1 VVSRAQVLDERV
13 ELQLAAGSL
22 GMVGLTESL
31 YAICDEAD
39 DVAAGAVTIRIGAAT
54 NDVSW
59 PGDVATRDVSRWEQ
73 AVRRLERL
81 RTPTIALAAG
91 PCGGPTL
98 ALLLATTYR
107 IGSTDLSVT
116 VPAVS
121 GRAWPGME
129 LFRLARELGS
139 GRARRVV
146 LGGRAISAE
155 SALDFG
161 LIDEIADDPLAAL
174 DAAAARLA
182 SIGGDEVAVRR
193 QLLAEA
199 GECGFEDALGAHLAA
214 CDRELR
220 KQRRPNSA

>member
-1 VVSRAQVLDERV
+1 VVSRAHVLDERV

-31 YAICDEAD
+31 QAICDEAD
-39 DVAAGAVTIRIGAAT
+39 DATARTVAIEIGAAT

-59 PGDVATRDVSRWEQ
+59 PGDGATRDVTRWEQ

-81 RTPTIALAAG
+81 RTPTIAVAAG
-91 PCGGPTL
+91 SCGGPAL
-98 ALLLATTYR
+98 ALLLAATYR
-107 IGSTDLSVT
+107 IGSSDLSVT

-129 LFRLARELGS
+129 LFRLARELGP

-146 LGGRAISAE
+146 LGAEAVSAPT
-155 SALDFG
+155 ALDLG
-161 LIDEIADDPLAAL
+161 LIDEIADDPFAAL
-174 DAAAARLA
+174 DAAAGRLA
-182 SIGGDEVAVRR
+182 SIGGGEVAVRR

-199 GECGFEDALGAHLAA
+199 GECTFEDALGTHLAA

-220 KQRRPNSA
+220 KQRRPNPA